1 MNLPVDVGW
10 AEWILNTGLRI
21 LLVSALSVFV
31 LRLLRNKSAPLRSAV
46 CLLALASLCL
56 LILPPFSNSGNTILS
71 FSAGSLSRISS
82 LDENFGSSERAF
94 PSTAGGSGELQ
105 SKNGPGRDTLEKPSV
120 SFVPSLL
127 VRGIDLFGMI
137 WGLGFVI
144 FLLQIGWGAA
154 SVRRIKKAAFP
165 VRDIRLLRLF
175 RSAAGMS
182 DLIRVELLESSQVRV
197 PQVFG
202 IRNPVILLPRDF
214 SRSLSDGEIL
224 GIFIHELS
232 HVQHRDTAV
241 GLFQRLALAVNWW
254 NPLVKRISCE
264 LSCAREEVSD
274 TQVLLRG
281 DSREYARCLIH
292 LAERSG
298 FRRDIPA
305 SSSLASSH
313 LPLTERVQKIL
324 SKERK
329 MDTMLKKPT
338 RILVALS
345 AVLCVGLAVSSR
357 LTFAVSDISGSG
369 QEIRVVWNEPEK
381 TTDPVPKLI
390 QKRDP
395 VYPAEAVKAGIQ
407 GMVML
412 GGRTDT
418 EGRVTEVEIL
428 STNNNDLLKDAAVQA
443 VLGWMF
449 EPVQQE
455 GGSPVVVF
463 GAGFDFKLENGQ
475 PAVTINYRAFMDSGP
490 AVRATGEI
498 KPPKLIKMVEPV
510 YPEEAR
516 TEGVKGVVILEVTTD
531 IYGRVQR
538 VKILR
543 SIPLLDK
550 AAIDAVRQ
558 WVYEPAVID
567 GKPRGVIVT
576 ITVNF
581 VGEDKKSIVGGI
593 MGGVEGGVTGGVSGG
608 VIGGVQG
615 EAGEMTSLE
624 STTYQAGDA
633 KVVIGPAEGGK
644 TPKIMKLVHPRY
656 PEIARQAKVKGTVVL
671 ELSTD
676 VFGRVQRIRVLSSIP
691 LLDKA
696 VIDAAGQW
704 IFVPLIVDGK
714 PQPAVLKVDVT
725 F

>member
-1 MNLPVDVGW
+1 MNLPVDVGS

-21 LLVSALSVFV
+21 LLISALSVFV

-94 PSTAGGSGELQ
+94 PLTAAKNGELQ

-144 FLLQIGWGAA
+144 FLLRIGWGAA

-357 LTFAVSDISGSG
+357 LSFAVSGFSGSG
-369 QEIRVVWNEPEK
+369 QEIRVVWNEPEI
-381 TTDPVPKLI
+381 TTDPAPKLI

-395 VYPAEAVKAGIQ
+395 VYPTEAVKAGIQ
-407 GMVML
+407 GMVTL
-412 GGRTDT
+412 SGRTDG
-418 EGRVTEVEIL
+418 EGRVKEVEIL
-428 STNNNDLLKDAAVQA
+428 SAQNDLLKDAAVLA

-449 EPVQQE
+449 EPVRQE

-475 PAVTINYRAFMDSGP
+475 PAVTIKYRAFMDSGP
-490 AVRATGEI
+490 AVRATGII
-498 KPPKLIKMVEPV
+498 KPPKLIKRVEPV

-516 TEGVKGVVILEVTTD
+516 TEGVKGVVILEATTD
-531 IYGRVQR
+531 IYGRVQKVR
-538 VKILR
+538 VLR

-550 AAIDAVRQ
+550 AAIDAARQ

-581 VGEDKKSIVGGI
+581 VGDRK
-593 MGGVEGGVTGGVSGG
+593 
-608 VIGGVQG
+608 
-615 EAGEMTSLE
+615 
-624 STTYQAGDA
+624 D
-633 KVVIGPAEGGK
+633 
-644 TPKIMKLVHPRY
+644 
-656 PEIARQAKVKGTVVL
+656 
-671 ELSTD
+671 
-676 VFGRVQRIRVLSSIP
+676 
-691 LLDKA
+691 
-696 VIDAAGQW
+696 
-704 IFVPLIVDGK
+704 IVDGK
-714 PQPAVLKVDVT
+714 PQSAVLKVDVT

>member
-1 MNLPVDVGW
+1 
-10 AEWILNTGLRI
+10 
-21 LLVSALSVFV
+21 
-31 LRLLRNKSAPLRSAV
+31 
-46 CLLALASLCL
+46 
-56 LILPPFSNSGNTILS
+56 
-71 FSAGSLSRISS
+71 
-82 LDENFGSSERAF
+82 
-94 PSTAGGSGELQ
+94 
-105 SKNGPGRDTLEKPSV
+105 
-120 SFVPSLL
+120 
-127 VRGIDLFGMI
+127 
-137 WGLGFVI
+137 
-144 FLLQIGWGAA
+144 
-154 SVRRIKKAAFP
+154 
-165 VRDIRLLRLF
+165 
-175 RSAAGMS
+175 
-182 DLIRVELLESSQVRV
+182 
-197 PQVFG
+197 
-202 IRNPVILLPRDF
+202 
-214 SRSLSDGEIL
+214 
-224 GIFIHELS
+224 
-232 HVQHRDTAV
+232 
-241 GLFQRLALAVNWW
+241 
-254 NPLVKRISCE
+254 
-264 LSCAREEVSD
+264 
-274 TQVLLRG
+274 
-281 DSREYARCLIH
+281 
-292 LAERSG
+292 
-298 FRRDIPA
+298 
-305 SSSLASSH
+305 
-313 LPLTERVQKIL
+313 
-324 SKERK
+324 

-357 LTFAVSDISGSG
+357 LSFAVSGFSGSG

-531 IYGRVQR
+531 IYGRVQKVR
-538 VKILR
+538 VLR